1 MKKSLII
8 ALGAI
13 ALVACTKTSVS
24 YEQTGEIGFA
34 PVVRKNSTK
43 AAVQGVI
50 FEPSWSIKVFGYYDN
65 SVGKG
70 NGYTDGKFT
79 ESYLDGVEFTK
90 KTDGSTWT
98 GKDHSYYWPK
108 TGSLLF
114 AGYAPAGFAGVT
126 HDLATNKFSVAEF
139 EQPAFSATTD
149 LLYAGYDVSILGETV
164 PMKFAH
170 ALSWITVQ
178 AKADATIKV
187 KITGIEI
194 QGVAEKGSSTALPAW
209 TTSETKKTLS
219 VYAPSEADIKVL
231 ASTDTKVESNQDCCL
246 VFPQTLTDAAIIK
259 VSYEMDR
266 GDGTFV
272 KQSPF
277 TKKLNELKSG
287 TNPVGEWVAG
297 SHYIYNIIFGAAA
310 EIEIEPSVSEWT
322 RVPVENIS
330 AAN

>member
-43 AAVQGVI
+43 AAVQGVL
-50 FEPSWSIKVFGYYDN
+50 FEPSWSIRVFGYYDK
-65 SVGKG
+65 SVGKE
-70 NGYTDGKFT
+70 NEYTAGKFT

-98 GKDHSYYWPK
+98 GKEHSYYWPK

-126 HDLATNKFSVAEF
+126 HDLATNKFSVVEF
-139 EQPAFSATTD
+139 NQPDFSATTD
-149 LLYAGYDVSILGETV
+149 LLYAGYGKSVLGQNV
-164 PMKFAH
+164 PMTFAH
-170 ALSWITVQ
+170 ALSWITVR
-178 AKADATIKV
+178 AKADANIKV
-187 KITGIEI
+187 KITNIEI
-194 QGVAEKGSSTALPAW
+194 QGVAMKGASTALPAW
-209 TTSETKKTLS
+209 TTSGTKTLS

-231 ASTDTKVESNQDCCL
+231 ASADTKVESNPDCGL

-259 VSYEMDR
+259 VSYTMDR

-272 KQSPF
+272 EQNPF

-287 TNPVGEWVAG
+287 SDFVGEWVAG
-297 SHYIYNIIFGAAA
+297 SHYTYNIIFGAAA
-310 EIEIEPSVSEWT
+310 EIEIEPGVTAWT
-322 RVPVENIS
+322 SVPVENIS
-330 AAN
+330 ATN

>member
-43 AAVQGVI
+43 AAVQGVL
-50 FEPSWSIKVFGYYDN
+50 FEPSWSIRVFGYYDN
-65 SVGKG
+65 SVGKESD
-70 NGYTDGKFT
+70 YTPGKFT
-79 ESYLDGVEFTK
+79 ESYLNGVEFTK

-98 GKDHSYYWPK
+98 GKDYSYYWPK

-114 AGYAPAGFAGVT
+114 AAYAPAGFSGVT

-149 LLYAGYDVSILGETV
+149 LLYAGYEKSVLGETV
-164 PMKFAH
+164 SMPFAH

-178 AKADATIKV
+178 AKADATIQV

-194 QGVAEKGSSTALPAW
+194 QGVAQKGASTELPLW
-209 TTSETKKTLS
+209 TTSGTKTLS

-231 ASTDTKVESNQDCCL
+231 ASTDTKVESDQDCGL

-259 VSYEMDR
+259 VSYMMDR

-272 KQSPF
+272 SQSPF
-277 TKKLNELKSG
+277 TKQLNELKSG
-287 TNPVGEWVAG
+287 SNLVGEWVAG
-297 SHYIYNIIFGAAA
+297 SHYIYNITFGAAA
-310 EIEIEPSVSEWT
+310 EIEIEPSVKGWD
-322 RVPVENIS
+322 RVSVENIS